1 MIFQVMAVGMGGGV
15 NKSELRRIT
24 KGHAYTAS
32 TFKELVSDKFIRRLK
47 PGTHMWRKR
56 RKWRRSV
63 SQTP

>member
-32 TFKELVSDKFIRRLK
+32 TFKELVSDKFIRRLTGETCK
-47 PGTHMWRKR
+47 
-56 RKWRRSV
+56 V
-63 SQTP
+63 SKYFL